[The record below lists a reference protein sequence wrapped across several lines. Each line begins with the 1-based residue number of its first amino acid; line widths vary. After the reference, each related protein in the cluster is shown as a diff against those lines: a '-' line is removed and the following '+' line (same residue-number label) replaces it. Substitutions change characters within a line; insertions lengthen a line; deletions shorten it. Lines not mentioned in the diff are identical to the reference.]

1 MSTAVATRVDETGA
15 RAGSRR
21 DHFRSAL
28 DAALAEADAD
38 ERIGPALRAVRL
50 RLRFVFTDS
59 GVVLDLAAVEDG
71 DRNLIWSFD
80 GPTESEPKL
89 ELQMDSEVA
98 NLYLQGRESL
108 AVGIAHGQIRIRGE
122 SRIALLYLPA
132 TRLLCEPYR
141 RVIRDRFPELVA
153 G

>member
-1 MSTAVATRVDETGA
+1 MTSAAATRVDETRA
-15 RAGSRR
+15 RASTGR
-21 DHFRSAL
+21 DAFRAAL

-38 ERIGPALRAVRL
+38 ERIGPSLRAARL

-71 DRNLIWSFD
+71 AHNLIWSFD
-80 GPTESEPKL
+80 GPTESKPKL
-89 ELQMDSEVA
+89 ELEMDSEVA
-98 NLYLQGRESL
+98 NRYLQGRESL
-108 AVGIAHGQIRIRGE
+108 AIGIAHGRVRCRGE

-141 RVIRDRFPELVA
+141 HVISTRFPELVVD
-153 G
+153 